1 MRLRHS
7 IPRQIYFFL
16 RKLHRVLTGT
26 FIHLID
32 ETFTLT
38 QNFCTNSLSHLGIIG
53 FDLIG
58 HDPVVRVND
67 RIGNSIP
74 ECLLVKQ
81 CWL

>member
-1 MRLRHS
+1 MLSALRTHDHEPDQPLLCK
-7 IPRQIYFFL
+7 IQ
-16 RKLHRVLTGT
+16 RVLACT

-38 QNFCTNSLSHLGIIG
+38 QNFRTNSLSHLGIIG

-58 HDPVVRVND
+58 HDPIVRVND

-74 ECLLVKQ
+74 ERLLVK
-81 CWL
+81 